1 MDFGHLIDLEEKSLT
16 ENDDAFRFVGY
27 AAVFNN
33 RDLGDDVIVPGAFQ
47 KSLKDHGM
55 PLLLFNHKMED
66 LPIGVIEHAEEDKKG
81 LRVEGELP
89 KDDPVS
95 RRVGI
100 ALKARKSGARALKG
114 MSIGYKAEKH
124 SRKGEI
130 RYLEQVR
137 LFEAS
142 FVNLPMNP
150 LAGVETIKGAGILGI
165 DEFKEMLRNG
175 DPRGLDARLKAETPS
190 ADLRGYLI
198 RLAREEL
205 DRKGARE
212 ERSAKGQREAG
223 VSADLTGGVADL
235 LAALQQ
241 TAKRM

>member
-16 ENDDAFRFVGY
+16 ESDDAYRFTGY

-33 RDLGDDVIVPGAFQ
+33 RDLGDDVIVPGAFAE
-47 KSLKDHGM
+47 SLKSHGM

-66 LPIGVIEHAEEDKKG
+66 LPIGVIEHAEEDRKG

-95 RRVGI
+95 RRVGM

-124 SRKGEI
+124 SRKGEV
-130 RYLEQVR
+130 RYLERVR
-137 LFEAS
+137 LYEAS

-150 LAGVETIKGAGILGI
+150 LAGVETIKSLRIGIGEWK
-165 DEFKEMLRNG
+165 DFTDRERE
-175 DPRGLDARLKAETPS
+175 AHLKAVGMS
-190 ADLRGYLI
+190 DDLSKRI
-198 RLAREEL
+198 VRLEREAQGNR
-205 DRKGARE
+205 DR
-212 ERSAKGQREAG
+212 REAG
-223 VSADLTGGVADL
+223 GGQQVLPDFAGL
-235 LAALQQ
+235 IRAAAA
-241 TAKRM
+241 TR

>member
-16 ENDDAFRFVGY
+16 ESDDAFRFVGY

-124 SRKGEI
+124 SRKGDV

-150 LAGVETIKGAGILGI
+150 LAGVETIKSARVGIAEWK
-165 DEFKEMLRNG
+165 EFTDRERE
-175 DPRGLDARLKAETPS
+175 AHLKAVGMS
-190 ADLRGYLI
+190 DDLAKRI
-198 RLAREEL
+198 VRLEREAQ
-205 DRKGARE
+205 GT
-212 ERSAKGQREAG
+212 KGQREAG
-223 VSADLTGGVADL
+223 GGQQKLPDIAGLIRAAASAT
-235 LAALQQ
+235 
-241 TAKRM
+241 R